1 MVKSLVNSVSGLF
14 MKQRFNQMKGFID
27 YPVEAQNLVLLDL
40 IRTSGGSCFGKKYG
54 FREIKSYENFVTRV
68 PLHNYEDLFP
78 FIERMRRGE
87 SDVLWPG
94 KVKWFA
100 KSSGTTNTK
109 SKYIPITKVCLDQ
122 CHYKA
127 GKDLIALYMRNH
139 PDTKIFHGKN
149 LRLGG
154 SYKPY
159 DCGTFY
165 GDVSSILME
174 NLPFWA
180 ERRST
185 PGKSV
190 ILMSEW
196 KSKLEAI
203 VNEVAKQNVMSLFG
217 VPSWMLV
224 LLNRLLETSEKKYL
238 DELWPDLEVF
248 FHGGM
253 SFKPYVEQYKKLLS
267 KEINYYD
274 TYNASEGFF
283 SVQDQKDSKE
293 LLLLLD
299 HGIFYEF
306 IPMEEIDNEFPSIVS
321 IEGVELNRNYA
332 MVISTNSGLWRYII
346 GDTIKF
352 TCLSPYRIVISG
364 RTKHFI
370 NAFGE
375 ELIVENAEEALS
387 KTCRRTDAIIRE
399 YTAGPVYMKE
409 NSSGAHE
416 WIIEFEKA
424 PSDIDNFRNTLDDT
438 LQSLNSDY
446 EAKRYKNITL
456 RPPVIRVARKGLFYD
471 WFKSCRKLGGQS
483 KVPRLTNDRK
493 YLDLLLRMNQNAW
506 K

>member
-1 MVKSLVNSVSGLF
+1 MVKVLVNSVIRLF
-14 MKQRFNQMKGFID
+14 MKRRFKRMKDFID
-27 YPVEAQNLVLLDL
+27 YPVEAQKWVLSNL
-40 IRTSGGSCFGKKYG
+40 IRTAGSAWFGQKYR
-54 FREIKSYENFVTRV
+54 FREIKSYEDFVTRV

-78 FIERMRRGE
+78 LIERIRRGE

-100 KSSGTTNTK
+100 KSSGTTNAK
-109 SKYIPITKVCLDQ
+109 SKYIPVTNVCLDQ
-122 CHYKA
+122 CHYEA

-139 PDTKIFHGKN
+139 SDTKIFHGKN

-159 DCGTFY
+159 DYGTLY

-180 ERRST
+180 ECRST
-185 PGKSV
+185 PSKSV
-190 ILMSEW
+190 ILMSDWE
-196 KSKLEAI
+196 SKLEAI
-203 VNEVAKQNVMSLFG
+203 VNEVAKQNVISLFG
-217 VPSWMLV
+217 VPSWMLI
-224 LLNRLLETSEKKYL
+224 LLNRVLETSEKKYM

-253 SFKPYVEQYKKLLS
+253 SFKPYVEQYKNLFY

-283 SVQDQKDSKE
+283 AVQDQKKSKE

-321 IEGVELNRNYA
+321 IEGVELDRNYA

-346 GDTIKF
+346 GDTVKF
-352 TCLSPYRIVISG
+352 TNLSPYRIVISG

-387 KTCRRTDAIIRE
+387 KACKRTEAIIRE

-416 WIIEFEKA
+416 WIIEFEKIPA
-424 PSDIDNFRNTLDDT
+424 DIGEFRSILDET

-446 EAKRYKNITL
+446 EAKRYKNMTL
-456 RPPVIRVARKGLFYD
+456 LPPVIRVARKGLFYD
-471 WFKSCRKLGGQS
+471 WFKSCRKLGGQN
-483 KVPRLTNDRK
+483 KVPRLSNDRK
-493 YLDLLLRMNQNAW
+493 YLDLLLWMNQNTSF
-506 K
+506 